1 MFASMNSTQV
11 AGRKKLNTSFR
22 SRFIEIQVDDFNK
35 QDLICISKNIM
46 NYLNL
51 NSNEISKENI
61 TKVDRN
67 DEFQNIDEETL
78 SIIDNR
84 SSLSSLHK
92 RGYSKKG
99 TFCNVIIFPDM
110 RFSKK

>member
-67 DEFQNIDEETL
+67 DEFQNIESKLIYLIDELKEL
-78 SIIDNR
+78 
-84 SSLSSLHK
+84 
-92 RGYSKKG
+92 
-99 TFCNVIIFPDM
+99 CNEFNIKNYFNLRTVYKI
-110 RFSKK
+110 